1 MIRSDWRSAG
11 AWFPLSK
18 IRSEK
23 LEDLRLSSGE
33 RMQGRCPAIDNRD
46 YLLWNETH
54 ISPINFTAVSLK
66 GPKRSQ
72 KVPAG
77 LLRGLGRGI
86 EMTQS
91 LRGNAGISLLT
102 GRYLKLTKLLLVL
115 MCVFGVSVLA
125 PAQQTTA
132 TMVGNVVDSTGA
144 VVVGA
149 SVKITNKAT
158 NTVRMAV
165 TDAVGH
171 YSIPSLPA
179 GEYSLSVE
187 MNSFQGQRIDS
198 IILEASQTA
207 RQDFQIS
214 AGKVS
219 ETVTV
224 ETSAAAAQLQT
235 ENGAVGA
242 VIDGKKIVD
251 LPLNGR
257 NFIQLAQ
264 LIPGANSG
272 TEGSIT
278 VRRARGALASSD
290 ATGGS
295 TAVQVNGQRDT
306 QNRYSIDGIE
316 SMDYDAWTYSFS
328 TSVDAIT
335 EFRVDTSSTGTDT
348 GAASGANV
356 NQIIKSGTN
365 GLHGTLFYF
374 NRNNAFTQ
382 SYDALAKTDV
392 APPRLNR
399 NQYGGNVGGPV
410 IIPRLY
416 DGRNKTFFFFNL
428 ETGTL
433 LNGLQPQSAYVPSAA
448 VRSGN
453 IDELITA
460 AASYSAA
467 QAAAGKKVSPVLV
480 NPFTQ
485 KAYVLGQ
492 HIVVDPDS
500 LALLNATPLPNANVS
515 PTVNYLTPLLKT
527 LNYQHDYIVRIDHT
541 LGRKDT
547 LSGHYIHDVT
557 YSNGAPF
564 FGNDNDNNRALTQH
578 YTATETHIFTPAIV
592 NEFRY
597 GRQIFKEYET
607 FGTTGIAAFNIANGQ
622 MGIPFSSSLPEFYG
636 PPNTTVSGNGSGTI
650 LFHTIRNIG
659 PRNRENGINQ
669 YVDTLSWQHGRH
681 FFKFI
686 ADLGRRTDYFS
697 QARDPRGTFTFD
709 GRYTGG
715 FSGAGQPQGAY
726 NAGLLDFLLGYIGS
740 DSINPTVTRTSIVS
754 LVQGYAIQDNW
765 SVAHNFTLNLGV
777 RWDHFP
783 PWVQDDDRYANI
795 FAGPDRVTP
804 DHIVTPATSPYGR
817 GLSRP
822 NYYDFAPRFGFAW
835 QPFGVINTVIRG
847 GYGIYF
853 LPDIA
858 NGYFQQAE
866 GFQAQAGASLSGNLG
881 NGAIGAQ
888 AVPNLTFS
896 NPFPGVTTGG
906 PSTYPFAVE
915 LYQYLA
921 DQMTQQ
927 FNLTVQTAFPGKI
940 TADIAYVGAVG
951 VHNFDYVPDS
961 NLPRP
966 VNPATPGLAP
976 VNARRPN
983 QTFPRAVLTEL
994 SNGNSHYHSLQT
1006 KLQRRAGY
1014 GLNFLFSYTWSKSI
1028 SGPAD
1033 VGGLVGGGNFGAT
1046 ALDPLNPK
1054 ADISLSIFDIPNR
1067 FVGTVLWDVP
1077 FFRHTT
1083 GYQKLLLDGFQVSTI
1098 LTAVSGD
1105 PSQVTYSGPSVNA
1118 SSTAARP
1125 DVVPGQVAY
1134 IPRGQRTQTRVFN
1147 TGAFKIPATATYGNS
1162 PRTGAVRLPGV
1173 FNDDLSVTKGFKF
1186 TEVRNLQF
1194 RADFFNMFKHFNP
1207 DPSTISTNISSI
1219 NFGKI
1224 NDGVQ
1229 GGYATRVIQLGAKLY
1244 F

>member
-1 MIRSDWRSAG
+1 MCFFG
-11 AWFPLSK
+11 A
-18 IRSEK
+18 
-23 LEDLRLSSGE
+23 
-33 RMQGRCPAIDNRD
+33 
-46 YLLWNETH
+46 
-54 ISPINFTAVSLK
+54 
-66 GPKRSQ
+66 
-72 KVPAG
+72 
-77 LLRGLGRGI
+77 
-86 EMTQS
+86 
-91 LRGNAGISLLT
+91 
-102 GRYLKLTKLLLVL
+102 
-115 MCVFGVSVLA
+115 SVVA

-144 VVVGA
+144 VIVGA
-149 SVKITNKAT
+149 TVKITNKAT
-158 NTVRMAV
+158 NTVRMTV
-165 TDAVGH
+165 TDAAGQ

-306 QNRYSIDGIE
+306 QNRYSIDGVE

-467 QAAAGKKVSPVLV
+467 QAAVGKKVSPVLV

-492 HIVVDPDS
+492 HIVVDSDA

-541 LGRKDT
+541 LGKKDT
-547 LSGHYIHDVT
+547 ISGHYIHDVT

-607 FGTTGIAAFNIANGQ
+607 FGTTGNPAFNIANGQ

-636 PPNTTVSGNGSGTI
+636 PPNTTISGNGSGSI

-686 ADLGRRTDYFS
+686 VDLGRRTDYFS

-709 GRYTGG
+709 GRYSGG

-726 NAGLLDFLLGYIGS
+726 NAGLLDYLLGYVGS

-754 LVQGYAIQDNW
+754 LVQGYAFQDNW
-765 SVAHNFTLNLGV
+765 SVTRNLTLNLGV

-795 FAGPDRVTP
+795 FAGPNGVTP
-804 DHIVTPATSPYGR
+804 DHIVTPSTSPYGR

-835 QPFGVINTVIRG
+835 QPFGAYNTVIRG

-853 LPDIA
+853 VPDIA

-881 NGAIGAQ
+881 NGATGAQ
-888 AVPNLTFS
+888 ALPNLTLG

-927 FNLTVQTAFPGKI
+927 FNFTVQTVFPGKI
-940 TADIAYVGAVG
+940 TGDFAYVGAVG
-951 VHNFDYVPDS
+951 IHNFDYVPDA

-983 QTFPRAVLTEL
+983 QTFPRAVLAEL

-1006 KLQRRAGY
+1006 KLERRAGY

-1054 ADISLSIFDIPNR
+1054 ADISLSIFDIPHR

-1118 SSTAARP
+1118 SSAAARP

-1134 IPRGQRTQTRVFN
+1134 IPRGQRTQTKVFN
-1147 TGAFKIPATATYGNS
+1147 TGAFKIPAVATYGNA

-1173 FNDDLSVTKGFKF
+1173 FNGDLSVTKGFKF
-1186 TEVRNLQF
+1186 TEVRNFQL

-1207 DPSTISTNISSI
+1207 DPSTISTNISSV

-1229 GGYATRVIQLGAKLY
+1229 GGYATRVIQLGAKFY

>member
-1 MIRSDWRSAG
+1 M
-11 AWFPLSK
+11 
-18 IRSEK
+18 
-23 LEDLRLSSGE
+23 
-33 RMQGRCPAIDNRD
+33 
-46 YLLWNETH
+46 
-54 ISPINFTAVSLK
+54 NFTIYRLQKQIPQPRTGHKLAYFMMAVTLSL
-66 GPKRSQ
+66 
-72 KVPAG
+72 
-77 LLRGLGRGI
+77 
-86 EMTQS
+86 
-91 LRGNAGISLLT
+91 ISWT
-102 GRYLKLTKLLLVL
+102 T
-115 MCVFGVSVLA
+115 A
-125 PAQQTTA
+125 TAQQTNA
-132 TMVGNVVDSTGA
+132 IIVGNVTDTSGA

-149 SVKITNKAT
+149 NVKTTNIAT
-158 NTVRMAV
+158 NAVRTTV
-165 TDAVGH
+165 TDSAGH
-171 YSIPSLPA
+171 YIVPSLPP
-179 GEYSLSVE
+179 GTYSLSVE
-187 MNSFQGQRIDS
+187 MAGFQGQNIDS
-198 IILEASQTA
+198 IVLEASQTA
-207 RQDFQIS
+207 RQDFTVS
-214 AGKVS
+214 AGRVT
-219 ETVTV
+219 ETITV
-224 ETSAAAAQLQT
+224 ESGASAAQLQT

-264 LIPGANSG
+264 LIPGANTG

-328 TSVDAIT
+328 SSVDAIA

-374 NRNNAFTQ
+374 NRNNFFTQ
-382 SYDALAKTDV
+382 SYDALAKTNV

-399 NQYGGNVGGPV
+399 NQEGGNVGGPV
-410 IIPRLY
+410 IIPKLY

-433 LNGLQPQSAYVPSAA
+433 LNGLQPQSAYTPSAA

-453 IDELITA
+453 IDELING
-460 AASYSAA
+460 AASYAVS
-467 QAAAGKKVSPVLV
+467 QAALGKKVSPVLV

-485 KAYVLGQ
+485 QPYVLGQ
-492 HIVVDPDS
+492 HIVVDPNA

-527 LNYQHDYIVRIDHT
+527 LNYQHDYIVRIDQS
-541 LGRKDT
+541 LGKKDQ

-557 YSNGAPF
+557 YSNGPPF

-578 YTATETHIFTPAIV
+578 YEATETHVFSPSIV

-607 FGTTGIAAFNIANGQ
+607 FGTTGIPAFNIANGQ
-622 MGIPFSSSLPEFYG
+622 MHIPFSSSLPEFYG
-636 PPNTTVSGNGSGTI
+636 PPNTTISGNGSGTI

-669 YVDTLSWQHGRH
+669 YVDSLSWQRGKH

-686 ADLGRRTDYFS
+686 ADIGRRTDYFS

-726 NAGLLDFLLGYIGS
+726 NAGLLDYLLGYVGS
-740 DSINPTVTRTSIVS
+740 DSINPTITRTSILS
-754 LVQGYAIQDNW
+754 LVQGYAFQDNW
-765 SVAHNFTLNLGV
+765 SVARNLTLNIGI

-783 PWVQDDDRYANI
+783 PWVQDDNRFADI
-795 FAGPDRVTP
+795 FAGPDGVTP
-804 DHIVTPATSPYGR
+804 GYIVTPSTSPWGR
-817 GLSRP
+817 GLARP
-822 NYYDFAPRFGFAW
+822 NYYDVAPRFGFAW
-835 QPFGVINTVIRG
+835 QPFGANATVVRG

-853 LPDIA
+853 VPDIA

-866 GFQAQAGASLSGNLG
+866 GFQAQAGAQLSGNNG
-881 NGAIGAQ
+881 NGATGAQ
-888 AVPNLTFS
+888 ALPNLTLS
-896 NPFPGVTTGG
+896 NPFPGVATGG

-915 LYQYLA
+915 QYQYLA

-927 FNLTVQTAFPGKI
+927 FNLTVQTAFSRTMTG
-940 TADIAYVGAVG
+940 TIAYVGSVG
-951 VHNFDYVPDS
+951 IHNYDYVPDV

-966 VNPATPGLAP
+966 VNPATPGLAA

-983 QTFPRAVLTEL
+983 QTFPRAVQGEI

-1006 KLQRRAGY
+1006 ELQRRVGNGVA
-1014 GLNFLFSYTWSKSI
+1014 FLMSYTWSKSI

-1046 ALDPLNPK
+1046 ALDPLNPR
-1054 ADISLSIFDIPNR
+1054 ADRSLSVFDIPHR
-1067 FVGTVLWDVP
+1067 FVGTALWDIP
-1077 FFRHTT
+1077 FFRHTAGFT
-1083 GYQKLLLDGFQVSTI
+1083 KLMLDGFQVSTI

-1118 SSTAARP
+1118 SSAAARP
-1125 DVVPGQVAY
+1125 DVVPGQSPY
-1134 IPRGQRTQTRVFN
+1134 IARSQRSQTMVFN
-1147 TGAFKIPATATYGNS
+1147 TAAFKIPAIATYGNS
-1162 PRTGAVRLPGV
+1162 ARTGAVRLPGV

-1194 RADFFNMFKHFNP
+1194 RADFFNAFRRFNP
-1207 DPSTISTNISSI
+1207 DPSTINTNISSV